1 MNFCEFIE
9 VTDALEDGLPT
20 VGTNNAQVVVT
31 SVDAIDESFHFTPRG
46 KSEVQAIENFENKL
60 LAVAADLVPDLA
72 AVVSGADF
80 SNFIK
85 RGVVG
90 IPKKME
96 KEFFET
102 TIPLDQGRD
111 GMENPLNKSLK
122 KGFFS
127 AP

>member
-1 MNFCEFIE
+1 MNFCVFIE
-9 VTDALEDGLPT
+9 VTGAREDGLPT

-31 SVDAIDESFHFTPRG
+31 SVDAIDESFHFTLWG
-46 KSEVQAIENFENKL
+46 KSEVQAIKNFFDKIL
-60 LAVAADLVPDLA
+60 TVAAERAPEFA
-72 AVVSGADF
+72 AVVSGAHF
-80 SNFIK
+80 SNFVK

-90 IPKKME
+90 IPKKIE

-122 KGFFS
+122 
-127 AP
+127 